1 MKQAN
6 VFRKFFTLLEVDFYK
21 LFRSVSFYV
30 LFGGYALFTILNVF
44 LNYAANIMLEVS
56 YNGDAMIL
64 GMVSITANSLFGS
77 NINYSN
83 FGLFLVIFFAI
94 FLCTEFKDNT
104 IRNKLTQGYSRT
116 VVYIASLTFTY
127 IVSLM
132 AVVLSSALIAA
143 VGIPVLG
150 WEGSDFALKYFFYEL
165 FALLPLVALI
175 HTLAYGSKS
184 LGITLGVGLP
194 VITVLPGIVSI
205 LNIFAIN
212 NKAVEW
218 VTRIFFISLEGYVP
232 LALDPV
238 WSAGSAL
245 SNLALNVSLT
255 YVLWTALFIALGY
268 LAFVKKDVK

>member
-1 MKQAN
+1 MKKDN
-6 VFRKFFTLLEVDFYK
+6 PFRKFFTLLSVDFYK

-30 LFGGYALFTILNVF
+30 LFGVYALFTILNVF
-44 LNYAANIMLEVS
+44 INYGANIMIETS
-56 YNGDAMIL
+56 YSDAMLL
-64 GMVSITANSLFGS
+64 GIDSATANLLFGT

-116 VVYIASLTFTY
+116 VVYIASLTFAY

-132 AVVLSSALIAA
+132 AVVLSSALIAL

-150 WEGSDFALKYFFYEL
+150 WEPSDYALKYFFYEL
-165 FALLPLVALI
+165 FALLPLVAFI

-194 VITVLPGIVSI
+194 VITILPGIVSI
-205 LNIFAIN
+205 LNIFAID

-218 VTRIFFISLEGYVP
+218 ITRIFFISLEGYMTMA
-232 LALDPV
+232 LAPIQFGE
-238 WSAGSAL
+238 SAF
-245 SNLALNVSLT
+245 SNLALNASLT
-255 YVLWTALFIALGY
+255 YILWTALFIAIGY
-268 LAFVKKDVK
+268 LSFVKKDIK

>member
-1 MKQAN
+1 MKQDNA
-6 VFRKFFTLLEVDFYK
+6 FRKYFALLEVDFYK
-21 LFRSVSFYV
+21 LFRSISFYI
-30 LFGGYALFTILNVF
+30 LFGVYALFTILNVF
-44 LNYAANIMLEVS
+44 LNYGANVLIEIS
-56 YNGDAMIL
+56 YGDAVIIGDEL
-64 GMVSITANSLFGS
+64 TKANLLFGS

-116 VVYIASLTFTY
+116 VVYIASLTFAY

-150 WEGSDFALKYFFYEL
+150 WENSDFALKYFFYEL
-165 FALLPLVALI
+165 FALLPLVAFI

-205 LNIFAIN
+205 LNIFAID

-218 VTRIFFISLEGYVP
+218 VTRIFFISLEGYMPMALAP
-232 LALDPV
+232 LQFG
-238 WSAGSAL
+238 GSAFP
-245 SNLALNVSLT
+245 NLALNASLT
-255 YVLWTALFIALGY
+255 YILWTALFIALGY
-268 LAFVKKDVK
+268 LTFIKKDVK

>member
-1 MKQAN
+1 MRQDNA
-6 VFRKFFTLLEVDFYK
+6 FRKYFALLEVDFYK

-30 LFGGYALFTILNVF
+30 LFGVYALFTILNVF
-44 LNYAANIMLEVS
+44 LSYAANVMIETS
-56 YNGDAMIL
+56 YGDMVLI
-64 GMVSITANSLFGS
+64 GMESTKANLLFGS

-165 FALLPLVALI
+165 FALLPLVAFI

-194 VITVLPGIVSI
+194 VITILPGIVSI

-218 VTRIFFISLEGYVP
+218 VTRIFFISLEGYMPMALAP
-232 LALDPV
+232 LQFGE
-238 WSAGSAL
+238 SAFP
-245 SNLALNVSLT
+245 NLALNASLT
-255 YVLWTALFIALGY
+255 YILWTALFIALGY
-268 LAFVKKDVK
+268 LTFIKKDVK

>member
-1 MKQAN
+1 MRQDNA
-6 VFRKFFTLLEVDFYK
+6 FRKFFTLLNVDFYK

-30 LFGGYALFTILNVF
+30 IFGVYALLTVLNVF
-44 LNYAANIMLEVS
+44 LNYAANIMLETS
-56 YNGDAMIL
+56 NADAM
-64 GMVSITANSLFGS
+64 LFGLELTNVNLLFVN

-83 FGLFLVIFFAI
+83 LGLFLVIFFAI

-150 WEGSDFALKYFFYEL
+150 WDGSDFTLKYFFYEL
-165 FALLPLVALI
+165 FALLPLIAFI

-184 LGITLGVGLP
+184 LGVTLGVGLP

-205 LNIFAIN
+205 LNIFAID

-218 VTRIFFISLEGYVP
+218 FTRILFLALEGYVP
-232 LALDPV
+232 MSLLNPEAALV
-238 WSAGSAL
+238 
-245 SNLALNVSLT
+245 NLALNASLS
-255 YVLWTALFIALGY
+255 YILWTALFIALGY
-268 LAFVKKDVK
+268 LSFAKKDVK

>member
-1 MKQAN
+1 MKQVN
-6 VFRKFFTLLEVDFYK
+6 SFRKFFALLEVDFYK
-21 LFRSVSFYV
+21 LFRSLSFYII
-30 LFGGYALFTILNVF
+30 FGAYALLTVLNV
-44 LNYAANIMLEVS
+44 LLSYAANIMIETS
-56 YNGDAMIL
+56 YGDAMLL
-64 GMVSITANSLFGS
+64 GIDLTSSNLLFGT

-116 VVYIASLTFTY
+116 VVYVASLTFTY

-150 WEGSDFALKYFFYEL
+150 WEGSDYALQYFFYEL
-165 FALLPLVALI
+165 FALLPLIAFI

-194 VITVLPGIVSI
+194 LITILPGIVSI
-205 LNIFAIN
+205 LNVFAID

-218 VTRIFFISLEGYVP
+218 FTRIFFISLEAYMP
-232 LALDPV
+232 MALAPIQFGE
-238 WSAGSAL
+238 SAF
-245 SNLALNVSLT
+245 SNLALNASLT
-255 YVLWTALFIALGY
+255 YILWTALFIALGY
-268 LAFVKKDVK
+268 LTFIKKDVK

>member
-1 MKQAN
+1 MRQDNAL
-6 VFRKFFTLLEVDFYK
+6 RKFFTLLEVDFYK
-21 LFRSVSFYV
+21 LFRAVSFYV
-30 LFGGYALFTILNVF
+30 LFGVYALFTILNVF
-44 LNYAANIMLEVS
+44 LNYAANEMMENSFSDAVS
-56 YNGDAMIL
+56 FSMEPTKVNF
-64 GMVSITANSLFGS
+64 LFGG

-83 FGLFLVIFFAI
+83 LGLFLVIFFAI

-116 VVYIASLTFTY
+116 VVYIASLTFTCV
-127 IVSLM
+127 VSLI

-150 WEGSDFALKYFFYEL
+150 WEGSNFALKYFFYEL
-165 FALLPLVALI
+165 FALLPLIAFI

-205 LNIFAIN
+205 LNMFAMD

-218 VTRIFFISLEGYVP
+218 FTRILFIAFEGYVP
-232 LALDPV
+232 VALLKPE
-238 WSAGSAL
+238 AAL
-245 SNLALNVSLT
+245 PNLALNASLN
-255 YVLWTALFIALGY
+255 YILWTALFIALGY
-268 LAFVKKDVK
+268 LSFAKKDVK

>member
-1 MKQAN
+1 MKQVN
-6 VFRKFFTLLEVDFYK
+6 SFRKFFALLEVDFYK
-21 LFRSVSFYV
+21 LFRSLSFYII
-30 LFGGYALFTILNVF
+30 FGAYALLTVLNV
-44 LNYAANIMLEVS
+44 LLSYAANIMIETS
-56 YNGDAMIL
+56 YGDAMLL
-64 GMVSITANSLFGS
+64 GIDLTSSNLLFGT

-116 VVYIASLTFTY
+116 VVYVASLTFTY

-150 WEGSDFALKYFFYEL
+150 WEGSDYALQYFFYEL
-165 FALLPLVALI
+165 FALLPLIAFI

-194 VITVLPGIVSI
+194 LITILPGIVSI
-205 LNIFAIN
+205 LNVFAID

-218 VTRIFFISLEGYVP
+218 FTRIFFISLEGYMTMA
-232 LALDPV
+232 LAPIQFGE
-238 WSAGSAL
+238 SAF
-245 SNLALNVSLT
+245 SNLALNASLT
-255 YVLWTALFIALGY
+255 YILWTVLFIAIGY
-268 LAFVKKDVK
+268 LSFVKKDIK